1 MSEAVSYFLLGLQY
15 CAGAFGMCV
24 LVGIG
29 GFIAYLLF
37 RLIYGQS
44 RDSQSDDE
52 SGVYEGDIRSFRLR
66 DAEDGLNG
74 EGR

>member
-1 MSEAVSYFLLGLQY
+1 MSEFLLGLQY
-15 CAGAFGMCV
+15 CAGAFGICV
-24 LVGIG
+24 LAGVG
-29 GFIAYLLF
+29 GFIVYLLY

-52 SGVYEGDIRSFRLR
+52 SGAYEGDIRSFRLR
-66 DAEDGLNG
+66 DAEGDLNE